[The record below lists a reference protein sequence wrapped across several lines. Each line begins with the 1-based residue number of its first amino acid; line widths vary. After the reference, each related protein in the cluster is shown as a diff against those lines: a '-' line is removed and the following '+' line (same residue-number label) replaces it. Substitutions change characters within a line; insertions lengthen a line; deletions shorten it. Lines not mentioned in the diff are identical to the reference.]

1 MNLTF
6 AVYMVFTSTAC
17 PHMIDH
23 SQAEQEKNALEKEQL
38 AWSRSLFFQKK
49 KNRGHKN
56 CVNSNFPSYSYLTR
70 GITIKVVLAH
80 SLSLKFINIV

>member
-1 MNLTF
+1 
-6 AVYMVFTSTAC
+6 MVFTSTAC

-49 KNRGHKN
+49 KKPGSQKL
-56 CVNSNFPSYSYLTR
+56 CE
-70 GITIKVVLAH
+70 
-80 SLSLKFINIV
+80 